1 MPIDH
6 SPIANSIAG
15 ILLTACFATG
25 CVSQS
30 ASHVSDGITP
40 IDFGGPDDLL
50 SGESS
55 ADLPLAK
62 KVPEA
67 TSGNGSVPETWH
79 IRGQHQREAC
89 LRFGSQSGFRHR
101 VLELR
106 EVMQSRSGQLSV
118 VYDFNR
124 LARPVPGG
132 AGYLVPPIVQRAEN
146 AFRSDGDER
155 TVSVADI
162 YFQILKPERLAPV
175 APTWR
180 DWLLF
185 DPPQV
190 NPLPMALIP
199 VNDEERGRVEAW
211 YEQGWRAG
219 LDQAEGEFRERL
231 RRLRRDYEGMLE
243 FRKLAAQG
251 MIGELELAVSNFG
264 VTGGAGEMRIGNR
277 TVGIIG
283 TADFRRNPENWRT
296 SFGPEPTVGTISADE
311 K

>member
-25 CVSQS
+25 CISQS
-30 ASHVSDGITP
+30 ASHASDGITP
-40 IDFGGPDDLL
+40 VDFGGPDELR
-50 SGESS
+50 SGASS
-55 ADLPLAK
+55 ADLPLTK
-62 KVPEA
+62 KVPKA

-79 IRGQHQREAC
+79 IRDQHQREAS

-101 VLELR
+101 VSELR
-106 EVMQSRSGQLSV
+106 EVMQSRSGELSV

-185 DPPQV
+185 DPPQIK
-190 NPLPMALIP
+190 PLPMALIP
-199 VNDEERGRVEAW
+199 VNDKESRRVEIW
-211 YEQGWRAG
+211 FEQGWRAG
-219 LDQAEGEFRERL
+219 IGQAEGEFGERL

-243 FRKLAAQG
+243 FRRLAAQG
-251 MIGELELAVSNFG
+251 MIGELEFAVSDFG

-283 TADFRRNPENWRT
+283 TADFRRNPANWLT
-296 SFGPEPTVGTISADE
+296 SFDPESAAGTIPADD